1 MTAFKR
7 FWSNYS
13 TNIVRFWTNQIVM
26 SLLGISVGLAT
37 IAFDNFILAVI
48 GCVFTIGILCFMQY
62 DNMFQ
67 LGEKHHFM
75 HADVVRP
82 SKFLGFEVAAFASV
96 PLLLVV
102 IIGFLFEVVL
112 EHEGYVACNLIYYAL
127 HGSYIQT
134 HALILSIP
142 SADTADVI
150 VGVLRWCSLALYTL
164 PAILFSALGYYL
176 GSKDKT
182 IRSLLGIKASSKHH

>member
-1 MTAFKR
+1 MTAFKT

-37 IAFDNFILAVI
+37 IALDNVMIAI
-48 GCVFTIGILCFMQY
+48 GGCGFTIGLLCFMQY

-82 SKFLGFEVAAFASV
+82 AKSLGLKIAVLAST
-96 PLLLVV
+96 PLFLVV
-102 IIGFLFEVVL
+102 IIGFLFEVVFD
-112 EHEGYVACNLIYYAL
+112 HEGFVACNLIYCAL

-134 HALILSIP
+134 HAFVLSIP
-142 SADTADVI
+142 TADTADVI
-150 VGVLRWCSLALYTL
+150 LGVIRWSSLALYTL
-164 PAILFSALGYYL
+164 PAILFSALGYYF
-176 GSKDKT
+176 GSKDRT
-182 IRSLLGIKASSKHH
+182 IRSLFGIKTSSEHH